1 MAGELLRIS
10 VNQIGLESAE
20 ASLKRG
26 EAGTGTLEGPPQTLQ
41 VRDPTGFDRN

>member
-26 EAGTGTLEGPPQTLQ
+26 EAGTGTLEGPPTN
-41 VRDPTGFDRN
+41 PAGTGPDRI

>member
-26 EAGTGTLEGPPQTLQ
+26 EAGQGPWRDPPQTLQ
-41 VRDPTGFDRN
+41 VRDPTGFDRK